1 MKTKFLFHAASF
13 LLFVLFSYPI
23 ISFAQ
28 GCGDCPK
35 RIVMMY
41 DMDVQVPKP
50 GDPAKIIQWQYLFR
64 AAFTAEDRAFNDPTA
79 SCLTFLDGTLVGR
92 DRNISDSIVF
102 GLSHA
107 HTAPQGEI
115 AGSDY
120 LISGSVT
127 GSEGAYEMTISLE
140 TVCSRETVTTGSTVF
155 SSASQAAEVGTTL
168 GTQVFS
174 NIATTIEQFEVNK
187 RNTNTDEAR
196 DVQDDQMVITPSKT
210 KAARGESVPVHISLV
225 DCDGI
230 PLANRTITLTA
241 SQFQGMILNG
251 SENGAF
257 TEQTVTTDANGIAHP
272 NFLTGASPG
281 IAILRAY
288 FIYKNPMGCD
298 RVAGASATIVIED
311 PIHDAYVIQARY
323 SFTGTFERKWARD
336 ILFGYAND
344 KYEAVWKKTI
354 NMTAICK
361 NTGAAEGI
369 VELASSSV
377 SVQGSTTDRTETNNY
392 SSGQVPGGPF
402 GETKDY
408 SLWQQ
413 DGIVIPGSD
422 EDGKSGVTFIYDP
435 QNPGYNDFA
444 IFGTIILRTRNY
456 EWHYT
461 TPVDPGDVAIVTSN
475 SDETETEGSALSQGV
490 PLDVIG
496 TISVVDSGFV
506 VTLELDSTWEEPQ
519 YPGPPFVRHHIIS
532 VHATV
537 RPLAE
542 FLTTS
547 IVKEIEEAK
556 GIKLEWSTYP
566 NPTSYLLTLSLRN
579 SEYFGLRI
587 DNLSYQL
594 YDLSGKLL
602 QEKKL
607 ENNET
612 SINMEGLVPATY
624 ILKVIQNQDN
634 ASQPDINSPN
644 ELKSFKIIKR

>member
-1 MKTKFLFHAASF
+1 
-13 LLFVLFSYPI
+13 
-23 ISFAQ
+23 
-28 GCGDCPK
+28 
-35 RIVMMY
+35 
-41 DMDVQVPKP
+41 
-50 GDPAKIIQWQYLFR
+50 
-64 AAFTAEDRAFNDPTA
+64 
-79 SCLTFLDGTLVGR
+79 
-92 DRNISDSIVF
+92 
-102 GLSHA
+102 
-107 HTAPQGEI
+107 
-115 AGSDY
+115 
-120 LISGSVT
+120 
-127 GSEGAYEMTISLE
+127 
-140 TVCSRETVTTGSTVF
+140 
-155 SSASQAAEVGTTL
+155 
-168 GTQVFS
+168 
-174 NIATTIEQFEVNK
+174 
-187 RNTNTDEAR
+187 
-196 DVQDDQMVITPSKT
+196 
-210 KAARGESVPVHISLV
+210 
-225 DCDGI
+225 
-230 PLANRTITLTA
+230 
-241 SQFQGMILNG
+241 
-251 SENGAF
+251 
-257 TEQTVTTDANGIAHP
+257 
-272 NFLTGASPG
+272 
-281 IAILRAY
+281 
-288 FIYKNPMGCD
+288 
-298 RVAGASATIVIED
+298 
-311 PIHDAYVIQARY
+311 
-323 SFTGTFERKWARD
+323 
-336 ILFGYAND
+336 
-344 KYEAVWKKTI
+344 
-354 NMTAICK
+354 MTAICK

>member
-1 MKTKFLFHAASF
+1 MKTKFLFHVASF
-13 LLFVLFSYPI
+13 LLFSLFSYPI

-35 RIVMMY
+35 RIVMLY
-41 DMDVQVPKP
+41 DMDVQVPRP
-50 GDPAKIIQWQYLFR
+50 GDPAEIIQWQNLFR

-140 TVCSRETVTTGSTVF
+140 TVCSRENVAAGSTVF
-155 SSASQAAEVGTTL
+155 TSANQAADVGTTL

-187 RNTNTDEAR
+187 RNTNTDVAR
-196 DVQDDQMVITPSKT
+196 DVKDDQVVITPSKT
-210 KAARGESVPVHISLV
+210 KAARGESVPVQIFLV
-225 DCDGI
+225 DCDGT

-241 SQFQGMILNG
+241 SQFHGMILNG
-251 SENGAF
+251 SDNGAF
-257 TEQTVTTDANGIAHP
+257 TTQTVTTDANGIAHP
-272 NFLTGASPG
+272 EFLAGNQPG
-281 IAILRAY
+281 IAILRVY
-288 FIYKNPMGCD
+288 FVYKNPMGCD
-298 RVAGASATIVIED
+298 RVDGASASIVIED
-311 PIHDAYVIQARY
+311 PIHNAYVIQARY
-323 SFTGTFERKWARD
+323 SFSGTFEREWARD

-361 NTGAAEGI
+361 NTRAAEGI

-392 SSGQVPGGPF
+392 LSGQVPGGPF
-402 GETKDY
+402 GETRDY
-408 SLWQQ
+408 SVWQR
-413 DGIVIPGSD
+413 DGIVISGSD
-422 EDGKSGVTFIYDP
+422 EDGKSGVTFNYDP
-435 QNPGYNDFA
+435 QNPGQNDFS
-444 IFGTIILRTRNY
+444 ISGTIIQRIQNY

-475 SDETETEGSALSQGV
+475 SDETETQGLALSQGV
-490 PLDVIG
+490 PMDVLG

-506 VTLELDSTWEEPQ
+506 VTLDLDSIWEEPQ
-519 YPGPPFVRHHIIS
+519 LPGPPFVRHHIIS
-532 VHATV
+532 VYATV

-547 IVKEIEEAK
+547 IVKEIGEAK
-556 GIKLEWSTYP
+556 DIKLEWAFYP

-579 SEYFGLRI
+579 SEYSGLRI

-594 YDLSGKLL
+594 YDMNGKLI

-607 ENNET
+607 ENIET
-612 SINMEGLVPATY
+612 SINMGGLVPATY
-624 ILKVIQNQDN
+624 IFKVIQNQDN

-644 ELKSFKIIKR
+644 ELKTFKIVKR